1 MGRNDKGFNQVGSKS
16 GLIRGVAMSRNIIKP
31 IFEFVKNK
39 SLNLDIKKD
48 LKNIVYEYFEAY
60 WKAIKLIFPDMF
72 KNTEKKEYNILKSSQ
87 AEVMSKLFIKIYQM
101 SDETSKKHLK
111 ISDPKNTDVWKNLL
125 EKPLTTYRDQTE
137 SLTDVIGKNCWL
149 VGKKGSMGKYTSSDA
164 KNQIANR
171 LFEHF
176 KDAMDP
182 VFKIIQSI
190 LFLSSQIRTNK
201 IVISF

>member
-1 MGRNDKGFNQVGSKS
+1 MKQV
-16 GLIRGVAMSRNIIKP
+16 
-31 IFEFVKNK
+31 
-39 SLNLDIKKD
+39 
-48 LKNIVYEYFEAY
+48 
-60 WKAIKLIFPDMF
+60 
-72 KNTEKKEYNILKSSQ
+72 
-87 AEVMSKLFIKIYQM
+87 
-101 SDETSKKHLK
+101 KKHLK

-176 KDAMDP
+176 KRCHGS
-182 VFKIIQSI
+182 SI
-190 LFLSSQIRTNK
+190 
-201 IVISF
+201 

>member
-1 MGRNDKGFNQVGSKS
+1 MTEQQKESEIDSMGIAEKLNEDSEVWAGMIKDFNQVGSKS

-101 SDETSKKHLK
+101 SDETSKK
-111 ISDPKNTDVWKNLL
+111 
-125 EKPLTTYRDQTE
+125 
-137 SLTDVIGKNCWL
+137 
-149 VGKKGSMGKYTSSDA
+149 A
-164 KNQIANR
+164 
-171 LFEHF
+171 F
-176 KDAMDP
+176 KD
-182 VFKIIQSI
+182 I
-190 LFLSSQIRTNK
+190 
-201 IVISF
+201 